1 MKTFARG
8 AGGERLINRPERN
21 ALMYHRILVPLDGS
35 ATAERGLRE
44 AIGLAAQH
52 KSRLVVIHVVDDFS
66 SLVELSSVA
75 SYERMKT
82 ELGQFGNALLE
93 KARLSAA
100 GAGVQVE
107 TSLIDVTDKR
117 ISTVIIDQAVKS
129 GCDLIVMGT
138 HGRRGFSRL
147 TMGSEAELVARSSAV
162 PVMLVKLERS
172 QSEREKDAVSA

>member
-1 MKTFARG
+1 
-8 AGGERLINRPERN
+8 
-21 ALMYHRILVPLDGS
+21 MYHRILVPLDGS

-44 AIGLAAQH
+44 AIGLAALH

-75 SYERMKT
+75 SYERMKA
-82 ELGQFGNALLE
+82 ELGQFGNALLD
-93 KARLSAA
+93 KARLTAS

-107 TSLIDVTDKR
+107 TSLVEVTDKR
-117 ISTVIIDQAVKS
+117 IASVIVDQAAKS

-147 TMGSEAELVARSSAV
+147 TMGSEAELVARSSPV
-162 PVMLVKLERS
+162 PVLLVKVERS
-172 QSEREKDAVSA
+172 QSEREKDGVPA

>member
-1 MKTFARG
+1 
-8 AGGERLINRPERN
+8 
-21 ALMYHRILVPLDGS
+21 MYHRILVALDGS
-35 ATAERGLRE
+35 QTAERGLRE
-44 AIGLAAQH
+44 AIGLAALH

-75 SYERMKT
+75 SYERMKA

-93 KARLSAA
+93 KARLSALKS
-100 GAGVQVE
+100 GVQAE
-107 TSLIDVTDKR
+107 TSLVEVTDKR
-117 ISTVIIDQAVKS
+117 IASVIVDQASKS

-147 TMGSEAELVARSSAV
+147 TMGSEAELVARNSPV

-172 QSEREKDAVSA
+172 LAEREKDAVLTD